1 MLKVVLLMV
10 FVYSFSELQ
19 AQNMEENNAQIDEI
33 KQQLIDQ
40 NLNFPSSQELTN
52 SQNELYKKKHKEKIE
67 AELADTFSEF
77 ANDAKHPIDS
87 AIINLDREDKP
98 LLHELHMATTKLI
111 SLRSVFALL
120 SDVVCDLSSRVE
132 PIYEISGGYLLGIP
146 TDTRLV
152 YDFHQES
159 NYMRE
164 FKEVFNFHF
173 PLLRNSTR
181 ENGTMSVLAGSHK
194 IGTVSFE
201 KKRVSQNSYTNLVP
215 TEIEKIQSEF
225 PEVHCI
231 LEPGDC
237 VVFHKDLVHKSNF
250 NASKL
255 CRPVGTARLTQ
266 NKRGSWVSKTPDQ
279 L

>member
-1 MLKVVLLMV
+1 MTSFPDSDCLAKTYTSIEDLRWDFQRDG
-10 FVYSFSELQ
+10 FVS
-19 AQNMEENNAQIDEI
+19 I
-33 KQQLIDQ
+33 KALIPRGR
-40 NLNFPSSQELTN
+40 L
-52 SQNELYKKKHKEKIE
+52 EKIE

-87 AIINLDREDKP
+87 AIINLDREDKA

-201 KKRVSQNSYTNLVP
+201 KKRVSQNSYTNLIP

-250 NASKL
+250 NSSKL

>member
-1 MLKVVLLMV
+1 MSSFPNSDCFAKTYTSIEDLRRDYQRDG
-10 FVYSFSELQ
+10 FVSIKEL
-19 AQNMEENNAQIDEI
+19 IPRGR
-33 KQQLIDQ
+33 L
-40 NLNFPSSQELTN
+40 
-52 SQNELYKKKHKEKIE
+52 EKIE

-77 ANDAKHPIDS
+77 ADDAKHPIDS
-87 AIINLDREDKP
+87 AIINLDREDKA

-120 SDVVCDLSSRVE
+120 GDVVCDLSSKVE

>member
-1 MLKVVLLMV
+1 MASYPNSDCLAKTYTSIEDLQRDYQRDG
-10 FVYSFSELQ
+10 FVS
-19 AQNMEENNAQIDEI
+19 I
-33 KQQLIDQ
+33 KSLIPKSC
-40 NLNFPSSQELTN
+40 L
-52 SQNELYKKKHKEKIE
+52 EKIE
-67 AELADTFSEF
+67 TELIDTFCEY
-77 ANDAKHPIDS
+77 ARDVKIPIDS
-87 AIINLDREDKP
+87 AIVELDREDKA
-98 LLHELHMATTKLI
+98 LLHELHVATTKLI

-120 SDVVCDLSSRVE
+120 AEVVYDLSTSVA
-132 PIYEISGGYLLGIP
+132 PVYEISGGYLLGIP
-146 TDTRLV
+146 ADTRLV

-159 NYMRE
+159 NYMTD
-164 FKEVFNFHF
+164 FKDIFNFHF
-173 PLLRNSTR
+173 PLLRSSTR

-201 KKRVSQNSYTNLVP
+201 KKRVSQNSYTNLIP

-250 NASKL
+250 NASEL

>member
-1 MLKVVLLMV
+1 MASFPNGDCLAKTYASVEDLRRDYQRDG
-10 FVYSFSELQ
+10 FVS
-19 AQNMEENNAQIDEI
+19 I
-33 KQQLIDQ
+33 KALIPRGR
-40 NLNFPSSQELTN
+40 L
-52 SQNELYKKKHKEKIE
+52 EKIE

-77 ANDAKHPIDS
+77 ANDAKFPIDS

-111 SLRSVFALL
+111 SLRSIFAIL
-120 SDVVCDLSSRVE
+120 SDVVCDLSSKVE

>member
-1 MLKVVLLMV
+1 MASFPNGDCLAKTYASVEDLRRDYQRDG
-10 FVYSFSELQ
+10 FVS
-19 AQNMEENNAQIDEI
+19 I
-33 KQQLIDQ
+33 KALIPRGR
-40 NLNFPSSQELTN
+40 L
-52 SQNELYKKKHKEKIE
+52 EKID
-67 AELADTFSEF
+67 AELADTFREF
-77 ANDAKHPIDS
+77 ANDEKYPIDS
-87 AIINLDREDKP
+87 AIINLDQEDKP

-111 SLRSVFALL
+111 SLRSIFALF
-120 SDVVCDLSSRVE
+120 SDVVYDLSSKAE

>member
-1 MLKVVLLMV
+1 MA
-10 FVYSFSELQ
+10 SFSNGDCLAKTYASVEDLRRDYQRDGFVSIKEL
-19 AQNMEENNAQIDEI
+19 IPRGR
-33 KQQLIDQ
+33 L
-40 NLNFPSSQELTN
+40 
-52 SQNELYKKKHKEKIE
+52 EKIE

-77 ANDAKHPIDS
+77 ADDAKHPIDS
-87 AIINLDREDKP
+87 AIINLDREDKA
-98 LLHELHMATTKLI
+98 LLHELHKATTKLI

-120 SDVVCDLSSRVE
+120 SDVVCDLSSKVK
-132 PIYEISGGYLLGIP
+132 PIYIISGGYLLGIP

>member
-1 MLKVVLLMV
+1 MASYPNSDCLAKTYASIEDLRREYQRDG
-10 FVYSFSELQ
+10 FVSIKALIPRVQ
-19 AQNMEENNAQIDEI
+19 LEE
-33 KQQLIDQ
+33 
-40 NLNFPSSQELTN
+40 
-52 SQNELYKKKHKEKIE
+52 IE
-67 AELADTFSEF
+67 AELADTFSEY

-87 AIINLDREDKP
+87 AIINLDRENKA

-111 SLRSVFALL
+111 SLRSIFSLFKNVV
-120 SDVVCDLSSRVE
+120 SDLASSRGPV
-132 PIYEISGGYLLGIP
+132 YEISGGYLLGIP

-194 IGTVSFE
+194 IGTVSFK
-201 KKRVSQNSYTNLVP
+201 KKRVSQNSYTNLIP

-250 NASKL
+250 NASEL

>member
-1 MLKVVLLMV
+1 MVVSINNDCLATTYASVEDLQRDYQRDG
-10 FVYSFSELQ
+10 FVS
-19 AQNMEENNAQIDEI
+19 I
-33 KQQLIDQ
+33 KGLIPKGR
-40 NLNFPSSQELTN
+40 L
-52 SQNELYKKKHKEKIE
+52 EKIE
-67 AELADTFSEF
+67 TELIDTFSEY
-77 ANDAKHPIDS
+77 ARDAKNPIDS
-87 AIINLDREDKP
+87 AIIELDRVDKA
-98 LLHELHMATTKLI
+98 LLHELHVATTKLI

-120 SDVVCDLSSRVE
+120 AEVVYDLSTSVA
-132 PIYEISGGYLLGIP
+132 PVYEISGGYLLGIP
-146 TDTRLV
+146 ADTRLV

-159 NYMRE
+159 NYMTE
-164 FKEVFNFHF
+164 FKDIFNFHF

-201 KKRVSQNSYTNLVP
+201 KKRVSQNSYTNLIP

-266 NKRGSWVSKTPDQ
+266 NKRGSWVLKTPDQ

>member
-1 MLKVVLLMV
+1 MASPLNSDCLAKTYTSIEDLRRDYQKDGYV
-10 FVYSFSELQ
+10 S
-19 AQNMEENNAQIDEI
+19 I
-33 KQQLIDQ
+33 KAVIPRGRL
-40 NLNFPSSQELTN
+40 
-52 SQNELYKKKHKEKIE
+52 EKIE
-67 AELADTFSEF
+67 AELVDTFSEY
-77 ANDAKHPIDS
+77 ASDASYPIDS
-87 AIINLDREDKP
+87 AIINLDRDDKA

-120 SDVVCDLSSRVE
+120 ADVVYDLSSSVA
-132 PIYEISGGYLLGIP
+132 PVYEISGGYLLGIP
-146 TDTRLV
+146 ADTRLV

-173 PLLRNSTR
+173 PLLRNSTC

-201 KKRVSQNSYTNLVP
+201 KKRVSQNSYTNLIP
-215 TEIEKIQSEF
+215 TEIEKIQSKF

-266 NKRGSWVSKTPDQ
+266 NKRGSWVTKTPDQ

>member
-1 MLKVVLLMV
+1 MTSFPNSDCLAKTYTSIEDLRRDFQRDG
-10 FVYSFSELQ
+10 FVS
-19 AQNMEENNAQIDEI
+19 I
-33 KQQLIDQ
+33 KALIPRGR
-40 NLNFPSSQELTN
+40 L
-52 SQNELYKKKHKEKIE
+52 EKIE

-87 AIINLDREDKP
+87 AIINLDREDKA
-98 LLHELHMATTKLI
+98 LLHELHVATTKLI

-120 SDVVCDLSSRVE
+120 AEVVYDMSTSVA
-132 PIYEISGGYLLGIP
+132 PVYEISGGYLLGIP
-146 TDTRLV
+146 ADTRLV

-159 NYMRE
+159 NYMTD
-164 FKEVFNFHF
+164 FKDIFNFHF